1 MKLQMSSL
9 KFDADTKLL
18 DFVQKKADKLD
29 TFYDQI
35 IDGEVSMKVE
45 KSEDKL
51 NKVVEMKV
59 NIPGSTMFAKE
70 KNKSFEAAVDEAV
83 ESIRRQIKKHKGK
96 IQGR

>member
-1 MKLQMSSL
+1 MSSL
-9 KFDADTKLL
+9 KFEADKDLL

-45 KSEDKL
+45 NSDERL

-59 NIPGSTMFAKE
+59 NIPGSSMFAKE
-70 KNKSFEAAVDEAV
+70 KNKSFEAAVDDAV
-83 ESIRRQIKKHKGK
+83 EAIRRQIKKHKGK
-96 IQGR
+96 STR

>member
-9 KFDADTKLL
+9 KFDADAKLL

-45 KSEDKL
+45 NSEDRL
-51 NKVVEMKV
+51 NKIVEMKINV
-59 NIPGSTMFAKE
+59 PGTTMFAKE

-96 IQGR
+96 VSR